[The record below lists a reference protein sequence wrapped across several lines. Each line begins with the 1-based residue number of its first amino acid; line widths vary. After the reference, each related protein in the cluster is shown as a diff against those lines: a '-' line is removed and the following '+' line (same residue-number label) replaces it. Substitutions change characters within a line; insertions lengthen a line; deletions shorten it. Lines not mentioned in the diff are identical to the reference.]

1 MSSARLEDSFRAA
14 IAACGLKPPSQ
25 ITIDGRLHRFSTNG
39 RASDDSGWYVVYANG
54 LPAGAFGDWRTGLQS
69 TWCDKSRDLLTEA
82 EKTALRERVRAAHL
96 ARNQAQAMSH
106 NVAME
111 VAAHRWNSAGP
122 VTAHPYLMG
131 KGVRSHGLRQQ
142 GRFLL
147 VPVRDVNHQLC
158 SLQTITPDGT
168 KRFLSGGRIR
178 GGYHSIGKL
187 EAPLVICEGY
197 ATGASIHEATQLPV
211 AVAFNA
217 GNLEQTASALRTRY
231 PNLPLILAADD
242 DWLTTGNPGLTA
254 ARNAALAVGGHVV
267 KPLFPPG
274 RAPKST
280 DFNDL
285 HLASGLDVVR
295 SFFDELRVLA

>member
-1 MSSARLEDSFRAA
+1 MPSARLEDSFRAA
-14 IAACGLKPPSQ
+14 IAACGLTPPST

-39 RASDDSGWYVVYANG
+39 RARDDSGWYVVYASDM
-54 LPAGAFGDWRTGLQS
+54 PAGAFGDWRTGLQS
-69 TWCDKSRDLLTEA
+69 TWCDKSRESLSES
-82 EKTALRERVRAAHL
+82 EKTALLERVRAAHL
-96 ARNQAQAMSH
+96 ARDQVRAISQSLAIEL
-106 NVAME
+106 AT
-111 VAAHRWNSAGP
+111 HRWSSAGP

-131 KGVRSHGLRQQ
+131 KGVRSYGLRQR

-168 KRFLSGGRIR
+168 KRFLSGGRTR
-178 GGYHSIGKL
+178 GCYHAIGKL

-217 GNLEQTASALRTRY
+217 GNLEQTASVLRTRY
-231 PNLPLILAADD
+231 PDLPLVIAADD

-254 ARNAALAVGGHVV
+254 ARKAALAVGGHVV
-267 KPLFPPG
+267 KPLFPSG
-274 RAPKST
+274 RRPTCT

-285 HLASGLDVVR
+285 HCMSGLHAVR
-295 SFFDELRVLA
+295 TFFDEIRSLS

>member
-1 MSSARLEDSFRAA
+1 MPSARLEDSFRAA
-14 IAACGLKPPSQ
+14 IAACGLTPPSK

-39 RASDDSGWYVVYANG
+39 RASDNSGWYVVYAND

-96 ARNQAQAMSH
+96 ARDQAQAMSQ
-106 NVAME
+106 NLAME
-111 VAAHRWNSAGP
+111 VAAHRWSSAGP

-168 KRFLSGGRIR
+168 KRFLSGCRTR

-217 GNLEQTASALRTRY
+217 GNLEQTASVLRTRY
-231 PNLPLILAADD
+231 PDLPLILAADD

-274 RAPKST
+274 RALTST